1 MTLDE
6 ILRALPGYLWGDG
19 GQWSGLAVTAKLFL
33 ISGGL
38 GMLLAVLLAL
48 LRVYGPAPLR
58 WSVAAFS
65 YFFRGTPL
73 FMQLMLIYYGVS
85 QFSWVIDGW
94 QAEDPFWL
102 LFRDATFCAVLAYVL
117 NTAAYA
123 QEILAGALAAYPR
136 EEIMAAEA
144 FGMSRARVIRRIV
157 LPGALRRSIPVL
169 SNEMVFLLH
178 ATALSSTVTLL
189 DVTGVARALYAATYA
204 PFFPFLMA
212 AAIYLG
218 CTFALLASFRQAERR
233 WLKFLRP
240 RSA

>member
-212 AAIYLG
+212 AAI